1 MCLRTSEVPHGMPR
15 VPDTAT
21 RRARGQDFCGEWILE
36 WRKGHSHLMP
46 HILDDV
52 HPRSF
57 VPSCLSLSGLSF
69 PITSWV
75 YLHAHD
81 ETLFWVIRD
90 RISRQAPQ
98 ETHRGLQ
105 NARPGTHPFP
115 WGDPQRSSS
124 WDEASAQVSAVS
136 RSSDLPSLVCK
147 MRLMI
152 RYILIPTL

>member
-15 VPDTAT
+15 VH
-21 RRARGQDFCGEWILE
+21 RRCHPTGEGTGLLWGVDFGMEKRTE
-36 WRKGHSHLMP
+36 PSMP

-52 HPRSF
+52 HLRSF
-57 VPSCLSLSGLSF
+57 VPSCLSLSGFSF

-98 ETHRGLQ
+98 ETHGGFRMHAQ
-105 NARPGTHPFP
+105 AHTPFP
-115 WGDPQRSSS
+115 GVILRDPAPGMKQVLRSQLFLT
-124 WDEASAQVSAVS
+124 ALAQP
-136 RSSDLPSLVCK
+136 DLPSPCL
-147 MRLMI
+147 
-152 RYILIPTL
+152 